1 MAGGAHALR
10 GHGVKTKWQKNGRA
24 TADDMQSEK
33 VYTGT
38 IHNRA
43 NQKSAAL
50 KSFEHG
56 AFRVQKEA
64 DL

>member
-1 MAGGAHALR
+1 MAT
-10 GHGVKTKWQKNGRA
+10 V
-24 TADDMQSEK
+24 DEMQREK
-33 VYTGT
+33 VYPGT

>member
-1 MAGGAHALR
+1 M
-10 GHGVKTKWQKNGRA
+10 KTKWQKNGRA
-24 TADDMQSEK
+24 PADDTQSEI

-50 KSFEHG
+50 KSFEYG
-56 AFRVQKEA
+56 AFRVQRRQICEERSQEG
-64 DL
+64 

>member
-1 MAGGAHALR
+1 M
-10 GHGVKTKWQKNGRA
+10 KTKWQKNGRA
-24 TADDMQSEK
+24 PADDTQSEK

-50 KSFEHG
+50 TSFEYG

>member
-1 MAGGAHALR
+1 M
-10 GHGVKTKWQKNGRA
+10 KTKWKKNGMA
-24 TADDMQSEK
+24 PADDTQSEK

-43 NQKSAAL
+43 NQKSAEL
-50 KSFEHG
+50 TSFEHG

-64 DL
+64 DS

>member
-1 MAGGAHALR
+1 M
-10 GHGVKTKWQKNGRA
+10 KTKWQRNGRA
-24 TADDMQSEK
+24 PADDTQSEI

-50 KSFEHG
+50 KSFEYG
-56 AFRVQKEA
+56 AFRVQRRQIREERSQEG
-64 DL
+64 

>member
-1 MAGGAHALR
+1 M
-10 GHGVKTKWQKNGRA
+10 KTKWQKNGSA
-24 TADDMQSEK
+24 PADDTQSEK
-33 VYTGT
+33 IYTGT

-50 KSFEHG
+50 KALEHG

-64 DL
+64 DS

>member
-1 MAGGAHALR
+1 M
-10 GHGVKTKWQKNGRA
+10 KTKWQENGSVP
-24 TADDMQSEK
+24 ADDTQSEK

-38 IHNRA
+38 IPNRA

-50 KSFEHG
+50 KSSEHG

-64 DL
+64 D

>member
-1 MAGGAHALR
+1 M
-10 GHGVKTKWQKNGRA
+10 KTKWQKNGRA
-24 TADDMQSEK
+24 PADDTQSEI

-50 KSFEHG
+50 KSFEYG

-64 DL
+64 DS

>member
-1 MAGGAHALR
+1 M
-10 GHGVKTKWQKNGRA
+10 KMKWQENGSA
-24 TADDMQSEK
+24 PADDTQSEK

-50 KSFEHG
+50 TSFEQG
-56 AFRVQKEA
+56 AFRVQRRQIREERSQEE
-64 DL
+64 

>member
-1 MAGGAHALR
+1 M
-10 GHGVKTKWQKNGRA
+10 KTKWQENGSVP
-24 TADDMQSEK
+24 ADDTQSEK
-33 VYTGT
+33 VYTDT

-50 KSFEHG
+50 KSFEYG

>member
-1 MAGGAHALR
+1 M
-10 GHGVKTKWQKNGRA
+10 KTKWQKNGRA
-24 TADDMQSEK
+24 PADDMQSEI

-50 KSFEHG
+50 KSFEYG

-64 DL
+64 DS